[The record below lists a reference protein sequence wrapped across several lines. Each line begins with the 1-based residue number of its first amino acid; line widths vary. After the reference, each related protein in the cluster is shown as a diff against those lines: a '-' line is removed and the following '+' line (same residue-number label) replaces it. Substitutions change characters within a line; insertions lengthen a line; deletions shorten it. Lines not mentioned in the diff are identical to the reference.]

1 MSYTIPHSTVVSA
14 IDRALE
20 IIDQPNNSLLHTF
33 LEEISIMESGG
44 SPRGL
49 NEITHHTDNPFQ
61 MTNMGITDTMRNAD
75 GGTHITMRRLH
86 PIVQQNA
93 NMSNPWTEQSPS
105 EIKSNVTMNALAAAM
120 LIIRKKIDI
129 SSNLSER
136 ASQWKQFYNT
146 SSDPHGTPEIYIQKN
161 NLYLS
166 QNESL
171 SHNSTLLLNES
182 KTLPGYLF
190 KPLHQAII
198 DSQFW
203 TEDNSY
209 EDADYMTILRNNVD
223 QTDAAITLTSHLNH
237 FFKSHKVPTTA
248 AVHSP
253 DPEINSMTEINPGHP
268 NYPNKIIIGGNQGL
282 AGDDSSHR
290 DSSKFLMNLNLG
302 TYGDNFNTDDINP
315 SILAQNI
322 GKLIRHELIHLH
334 QLEDRRKNQRT
345 SRLTTLQR
353 YRDEGEVPA
362 TGNREDY
369 ISSKI
374 EIDAYAHEFAEEL
387 LQLTDRSTA
396 LDVLRG
402 IKKAS
407 SIPNISDQLKE
418 YLVDNASS
426 SFTRRLKRKMY
437 SHIIDLTARGLY

>member
-1 MSYTIPHSTVVSA
+1 MPYSITHETITTA

-20 IIDQPNNSLLHTF
+20 IIEQPANSRLRTF
-33 LEEISIMESGG
+33 LKEIAIMESGG

-61 MTNMGITDTMRNAD
+61 MTNMGITDTMKNAD
-75 GGTHITMRRLH
+75 GGTHITMRHLH
-86 PIVQQNA
+86 PLITKNS
-93 NMSNPWTEQSPS
+93 NMSQPWIKQSYD

-120 LIIRKKIDI
+120 LIIRKQFNI
-129 SSNLSER
+129 SGSMAER
-136 ASQWKQFYNT
+136 ARQWKQFYNT
-146 SSDPHGTPEIYIQKN
+146 KSDPHGTPEIYIQKN
-161 NLYLS
+161 NLYLT

-171 SHNSTLLLNES
+171 MRLPITQINES

-223 QTDAAITLTSHLNH
+223 QTEAAIALTSHLNH
-237 FFKSHKVPTTA
+237 FFKSHKVPATV

-268 NYPNKIIIGGNQGL
+268 NYPNKIIIGANQGL
-282 AGDDSSHR
+282 AGDDNRRH
-290 DSSKFLMNLNLG
+290 SSKFLMNLNLG
-302 TYGDNFNTDDINP
+302 TYGDNFSTSDINP

-322 GKLIRHELIHLH
+322 GKLIRHELIHLY

-345 SRLTTLQR
+345 SRLSALKA
-353 YRDEGEVPA
+353 YRNEGEIPSSSSS
-362 TGNREDY
+362 REDY
-369 ISSKI
+369 LSSKI
-374 EIDAYAHEFAEEL
+374 EIDAYAHELAEEL

-402 IKKAS
+402 VKKVS
-407 SIPNISDQLKE
+407 MIPGTSDQFKE
-418 YLVDNASS
+418 YLVDNAKS

-437 SHIIDLTARGLY
+437 GHIIDLTAKGLY